1 MADCI
6 LNDRTCFFDNNSCQ
20 HCGWNAEEADHRKK
34 LLTEMGLTLCK
45 DGLQRLI
52 ITRDQNKKP
61 EE

>member
-1 MADCI
+1 MADCVLI
-6 LNDRTCFFDNNSCQ
+6 DRTCSFNSTSCQ